1 MRHRSRSQWSPRLA
15 WLATAFCAAFG
26 VRVAHAQAVTQFA
39 PVEEAASPARTQPQ
53 SQTKPQSQ
61 TQPRSRQSSLVSSPS
76 APDTVPRATVS
87 PGSVDANA
95 IERQPVEDG
104 TSDADPRAEP
114 VAAQSEAASSWSSGL
129 ESERRRPLT
138 AGGVRDVEY
147 DEGPSD
153 RNSSDTHHLAVSFSV
168 ARVFASLYEVTAEL
182 RLAERLSI
190 AALAGLGEFEAN
202 LSQFRASLPQQAQS
216 SFSEADE
223 RVHLKGREFG
233 GQARFYVIGG
243 FDHGL
248 FVGGELLRVW
258 AETAPGDLVQGSGT
272 LTGSGAFL
280 GYKVTAGF
288 GLMFDVKVGIQK
300 LSVVGEGTATGE
312 VTYMGQTQIVSASDS
327 IDEERTLPLLNV
339 NLGWAI

>member
-39 PVEEAASPARTQPQ
+39 PVEEAASPARTQ
-53 SQTKPQSQ
+53 PQSQ

-129 ESERRRPLT
+129 ESEGRRPLT

-168 ARVFASLYEVTAEL
+168 ARAFPSLYEVTA
-182 RLAERLSI
+182 
-190 AALAGLGEFEAN
+190 
-202 LSQFRASLPQQAQS
+202 
-216 SFSEADE
+216 
-223 RVHLKGREFG
+223 
-233 GQARFYVIGG
+233 
-243 FDHGL
+243 
-248 FVGGELLRVW
+248 
-258 AETAPGDLVQGSGT
+258 
-272 LTGSGAFL
+272 
-280 GYKVTAGF
+280 
-288 GLMFDVKVGIQK
+288 
-300 LSVVGEGTATGE
+300 
-312 VTYMGQTQIVSASDS
+312 
-327 IDEERTLPLLNV
+327 
-339 NLGWAI
+339 

>member
-39 PVEEAASPARTQPQ
+39 PVEEAASPARSQTQPQ
-53 SQTKPQSQ
+53 SRQT
-61 TQPRSRQSSLVSSPS
+61 SLGSSPS

-190 AALAGLGEFEAN
+190 AALAGLGE
-202 LSQFRASLPQQAQS
+202 RD
-216 SFSEADE
+216 ADPV
-223 RVHLKGREFG
+223 R
-233 GQARFYVIGG
+233 
-243 FDHGL
+243 
-248 FVGGELLRVW
+248 
-258 AETAPGDLVQGSGT
+258 
-272 LTGSGAFL
+272 
-280 GYKVTAGF
+280 
-288 GLMFDVKVGIQK
+288 
-300 LSVVGEGTATGE
+300 
-312 VTYMGQTQIVSASDS
+312 
-327 IDEERTLPLLNV
+327 
-339 NLGWAI
+339 